1 MKHRGIAA
9 VAAAAALVAGLGATS
24 GTAHAAKVVKCKKGI
39 TLAFFGPQT
48 GGAAN
53 LGINIS
59 NGVEVAIAQF
69 NKANRSCQ
77 VALKKFDS
85 QGDPKQAPGL
95 AQTVVNDKNIV
106 GVVGPAFSGE
116 TKATGQT
123 FAENNVPTVSASA
136 TNPSLSKNGWA
147 TFHRVVGNDDKQG
160 PAAAR
165 FIKNNLSAKTVGV
178 IDDASEYG
186 KGLAD
191 IVKRDLGAAV
201 VASDTIVKDAPDYSA
216 AVNKMKDKSPDAI
229 FYGGYY
235 QEAGK
240 LAKQLR
246 DAGVKSTLVFGDGVL
261 DQGYIDAAGKDA
273 AAGSAIACTC
283 AAIADDSPFGVAYKA
298 KFNTS
303 PGTYSAEAFDA
314 TNVFLD
320 AFKAGKTARKTIN
333 TYIAGYSKQGISK
346 VVKFDA
352 TGELTGGG
360 ENVAGVFLVKDGKIS
375 DTPVGVK

>member
-1 MKHRGIAA
+1 MKRRGIAA
-9 VAAAAALVAGLGATS
+9 AIAAVALVSGLSATV
-24 GTAHAAKVVKCKKGI
+24 TAQAATAVKCKKGI

-59 NGVEVAIAQF
+59 NGVDLAVAQF
-69 NKANRSCQ
+69 NKSNKSCQ
-77 VALKKFDS
+77 VTVKKFDS

-95 AQTVVNDKNIV
+95 AAAAINDKNIV

-116 TKATGQT
+116 TKASGQS
-123 FAENNVPTVSASA
+123 FSENSMPTVSASA
-136 TNPSLSKNGWA
+136 TNPGLSKNKWA

-160 PAAAR
+160 PAASR
-165 FIKNNLSAKTVGV
+165 YIKNNLGAKTVGV

-216 AVNKMKDKSPDAI
+216 AVNKMKDKNPDAI

-235 QEAGK
+235 PEAGK

-246 DAGVKSTLVFGDGVL
+246 DAGVKSTLVYGDGVL
-261 DQGYIDAAGKDA
+261 DGGYIDVAGKA
-273 AAGSAIACTC
+273 AAEGSAIACTC
-283 AAIADDSPFGVAYKA
+283 AAIADDSPFAVAYKA
-298 KFNTS
+298 KFNVG
-303 PGTYSAEAFDA
+303 PGTYSAEAYDSA
-314 TNVFLD
+314 NVFLN
-320 AFKAGKTARKTIN
+320 AFKAGKTDRKSILA
-333 TYIAGYSKQGISK
+333 YIGTYSKPGISK
-346 VVKFDA
+346 LIKFDA

-360 ENVAGVFLVKDGKIS
+360 EDVSGVFLVKDGKIS
-375 DTPVGVK
+375 DTPVAVK

>member
-1 MKHRGIAA
+1 M
-9 VAAAAALVAGLGATS
+9 
-24 GTAHAAKVVKCKKGI
+24 
-39 TLAFFGPQT
+39 
-48 GGAAN
+48 
-53 LGINIS
+53 
-59 NGVEVAIAQF
+59 
-69 NKANRSCQ
+69 
-77 VALKKFDS
+77 
-85 QGDPKQAPGL
+85 
-95 AQTVVNDKNIV
+95 NDKSIV
-106 GVVGPAFSGE
+106 AVVGPAFSGE

-123 FAENNVPTVSASA
+123 FNENGVPAVSASA
-136 TNPSLSKNGWA
+136 TNPGLSKNGWG

-165 FIKNNLSAKTVGV
+165 YIKNNLGAKSVGV

-191 IVKRDLGAAV
+191 IVKSTLGAAV

-216 AVNKMKDKSPDAI
+216 AVNKMKDKNPDAI

-261 DQGYIDAAGKDA
+261 DPGYIDVAGKDA
-273 AAGSAIACTC
+273 SANSAIACTC
-283 AAIADDSPFGVAYKA
+283 ASIAADSPFAVAYKA
-298 KFNTS
+298 KFNVG
-303 PGTYSAEAFDA
+303 PGTYSAEAFDSA
-314 TNVFLD
+314 NVFLD
-320 AFKAGKTARKTIN
+320 AFKAGKQDRKSILAFVGT
-333 TYIAGYSKQGISK
+333 YSKQGISK
-346 VVKFDA
+346 LIKFDA

-360 ENVAGVFLVKDGKIS
+360 EDVAGVFPVADGKIA